1 MALRPARW
9 MLPGPPP
16 LVINGTRSDAADG
29 TSPKPTLL
37 FENSYNIPLA
47 DYEKLLATLDRHFNV
62 VAIEKNG
69 VNNLGPHEPR
79 TIAGHAALTLA
90 FVQILEQEGIPPPQ
104 VAVGHSL
111 GFATAYIAARKIP
124 SLRLLVGI
132 APLLPGKH
140 GWITFAAR
148 MISLL
153 VRDAFAGATGIKR
166 RAYVRTNLLAYPN
179 RFFRNPLAGFAL
191 VRDMSRFRFAEEP
204 LATPALLILPTVDEL
219 VPRDS
224 WSSDDV
230 LKALP
235 RAKEDCCTDPEHRHS
250 VPLHYVE
257 EIGAKIASFFAAIR
271 EAEQNAPPPHLADL
285 RQPGMDGGV
294 PLLDVPL
301 RTTAS
306 R

>member
-1 MALRPARW
+1 MALRPANW
-9 MLPGPPP
+9 TLPGPRP
-16 LVINGTRSDAADG
+16 LVISGIRSDAADG
-29 TSPKPTLL
+29 ATPKPTLL

-47 DYEKLLATLDRHFNV
+47 DYMELLATLDRHFHV

-79 TIAGHAALTLA
+79 TIAGHAELTVA
-90 FVQILEQEGIPPPQ
+90 FLQILEQEGIPPPQ
-104 VAVGHSL
+104 VIVGHSL
-111 GFATAYIAARKIP
+111 GFATAYVAARKIP

-148 MISLL
+148 MISLM
-153 VRDAFAGATGIKR
+153 VTDGFAGAKGMKR
-166 RAYVRTNLLAYPN
+166 REYVRTNLLAYPN
-179 RFFRNPLAGFAL
+179 RFLRNPLAGFAL

-219 VPRDS
+219 VPRGS
-224 WSSDDV
+224 WSRDEL

-250 VPLHYVE
+250 VPLHYGQ
-257 EIGAKIASFFAAIR
+257 EIGAKIASFFAAIS
-271 EAEQNAPPPHLADL
+271 EAEQNA
-285 RQPGMDGGV
+285 
-294 PLLDVPL
+294 LLDLPQP
-301 RTTAS
+301 RTAS

>member
-1 MALRPARW
+1 MALRPANW
-9 MLPGPPP
+9 MLPGPRP
-16 LVINGTRSDAADG
+16 LVINGTRSDAPYGAP
-29 TSPKPTLL
+29 PKPTLL

-47 DYEKLLATLDRHFNV
+47 DYEELLATLDRHFHV

-69 VNNLGPHEPR
+69 LNNLGSHEPR

-90 FVQILEQEGIPPPQ
+90 FLEILEQEGTPPPQ
-104 VAVGHSL
+104 VVVGHSL
-111 GFATAYIAARKIP
+111 GFATAYVAARKIP

-140 GWITFAAR
+140 SRTMFAAR
-148 MISLL
+148 MIALL
-153 VRDAFAGATGIKR
+153 LSDAFAGATGIKR
-166 RAYVRTNLLAYPN
+166 RAYVRTNLLAYTN

-224 WSSDDV
+224 WSRDDV
-230 LKALP
+230 LRALP
-235 RAKEDCCTDPEHRHS
+235 RAQEDCCTDPEHRHS
-250 VPLHYVE
+250 LPLHYGE
-257 EIGAKIASFFAAIR
+257 EIGAKIASCFAAIG
-271 EAEQNAPPPHLADL
+271 EAEQNALF
-285 RQPGMDGGV
+285 
-294 PLLDVPL
+294 DVPL